1 MDLQDPKVQ
10 RLLIAVILSAGVLY
24 GYFGTSLAPFT
35 YPSRGVKIQELKTQQ
50 EQLTRDLERA
60 RLTIGNA
67 AKLEREFDYLHRQ
80 WMVAQR
86 LIPDEREVSGL
97 VRKISAAGTQAGLE
111 WVRFEPKPSMVQ
123 GFYQENPIEVELE
136 GGFHQVGTFLG
147 SLANLGRI
155 MNVRALKIEGVDP
168 RAQAED
174 DNDHSLTATMEV
186 VAYTMDK
193 AGMNMPIDASD
204 ASQSLSA
211 ADLPSDAALRAYV
224 AQASVA
230 NKEDA
235 R

>member
-10 RLLIAVILSAGVLY
+10 RLLLAVIISAGVLY

-35 YPSRGVKIQELKTQQ
+35 YPSRGAKIQELKTQQ

-80 WMVAQR
+80 WLVAQR
-86 LIPDEREVSGL
+86 LIPDDHEISGL

-111 WVRFEPKPSMVQ
+111 WVRFEPKPSLAQ
-123 GFYQENPIEVELE
+123 GFYEETPIEVELE

-155 MNVRALKIEGVDP
+155 MNVRALRIEGVDA
-168 RAQAED
+168 RKQGD
-174 DNDHSLTATMEV
+174 DGSDHTLTATMEV

-193 AGMNMPIDASD
+193 ASMTAPMDVQPG
-204 ASQSLSA
+204 SQSLSA
-211 ADLPSDAALRAYV
+211 ADMPSDAELL
-224 AQASVA
+224 ASVA
-230 NKEDA
+230 IASAHDGEES

>member
-1 MDLQDPKVQ
+1 MDLQNPKVQ
-10 RLLIAVILSAGVLY
+10 RLLLAVIVSAGVLY

-35 YPSRGVKIQELKTQQ
+35 YPARGAKIQELKTQQ

-60 RLTIGNA
+60 RLTLGNA
-67 AKLEREFDYLHRQ
+67 AKIEREFDYLHRQ

-86 LIPDEREVSGL
+86 LIPDDKEISGL
-97 VRKISAAGTQAGLE
+97 LRKISAAGTQAGLD

-136 GGFHQVGTFLG
+136 GGFHQVGTFMG

-155 MNVRALKIEGVDP
+155 MNVRALKIEGVDA
-168 RAQAED
+168 RKQGEEGV
-174 DNDHSLTATMEV
+174 NHTLTAKMEV

-193 AGMNMPIDASD
+193 AALNAPLA
-204 ASQSLSA
+204 
-211 ADLPSDAALRAYV
+211 PDAATQQLSSAEAPTTEVLQAYV
-224 AQASVA
+224 AAARA
-230 NKEDA
+230 NEEEA